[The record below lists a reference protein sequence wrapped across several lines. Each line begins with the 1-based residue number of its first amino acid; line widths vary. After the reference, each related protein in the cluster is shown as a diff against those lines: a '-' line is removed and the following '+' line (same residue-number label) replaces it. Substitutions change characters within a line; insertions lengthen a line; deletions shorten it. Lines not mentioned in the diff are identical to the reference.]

1 MVADSLIFFIQKLPQ
16 IRLSFCQTYLNEFVV
31 LHDYIC
37 VFINQL
43 LRYVFKSSTTKMMCP
58 NYQKSP

>member
-1 MVADSLIFFIQKLPQ
+1 MVADSLISFIQKLPQ
-16 IRLSFCQTYLNEFVV
+16 IRLSFCQTYLNEFVE

-37 VFINQL
+37 DFINQL